1 MDSSPVSKALFV
13 DEADFIVISGGGGN
27 GCMAFRREKFIPK
40 GGPSGGDGGHGGSVY
55 LVADASYNTLQHFA
69 GRHHWRAE
77 RGQHGMGS
85 KCHGRNGK
93 DLVIKVPPGTVV
105 YDADHGIVLRDLTED
120 GQTVCVAQGGRGGRG
135 NVHFKSAT
143 HQAPREWEPG
153 EEWQERRLHLELRL
167 IADVGLAGL
176 PNAGKSTLVSRLSH
190 ARPKIADYPFTTL
203 TPCLGIVEL
212 SGYRRFVIADIP
224 GLIEGAH
231 EGAGL
236 GDAFLRHIERTRI
249 LVHLVDICPMT
260 GDPAEAYRTI
270 ENELRQYSPAL
281 ADKPTIVAANKV
293 DLTGSDET
301 AVRELADQLG
311 VEVFPISAVTGKGLE
326 RLTERIWT
334 VLGELD
340 ERERMQQHEQ
350 EQDPQQDQQRELERK
365 EERERR
371 LEQERELRLER
382 ERERELES

>member
-1 MDSSPVSKALFV
+1 MFV
-13 DEADFIVISGGGGN
+13 DEADIIVFSGGGGN

-55 LVADASYNTLQHFA
+55 MVADASYNTLQHLA

-77 RGQHGMGS
+77 RGQHGMGK
-85 KCHGRNGK
+85 KCHGRSGK
-93 DLVIKVPPGTVV
+93 DLYIKVPPGTIVT
-105 YDADHGIVLRDLTED
+105 DADHGIVLRDLTED
-120 GQTVCVAQGGRGGRG
+120 GETVCVAAGGRGGRG

-153 EEWQERRLHLELRL
+153 EEGQERRLHLELRL
-167 IADVGLAGL
+167 MADVGLAGL

-190 ARPKIADYPFTTL
+190 AHPKIADYPFTTL

-212 SGYRRFVIADIP
+212 SNYRRFVIADIP

-249 LVHLVDICPMT
+249 LVHLVDICPLT
-260 GDPAEAYRTI
+260 GEPADAYRTI
-270 ENELRQYSPAL
+270 ESELRQYSPAL
-281 ADKPTIVAANKV
+281 ADKPTIVVANKM
-293 DLTGSDET
+293 DLTGSDEKLKD
-301 AVRELADQLG
+301 LADQLG
-311 VEVFPISAVTGKGLE
+311 VEVIPISAVTGKGLE

-340 ERERMQQHEQ
+340 EQERTGELEREREQ
-350 EQDPQQDQQRELERK
+350 EQQQREQDRK
-365 EERERR
+365 LERERR

-382 ERERELES
+382 KLERELES